1 MKSLPPSDRERAEL
15 RGPVKTIVDDWST
28 TVFDRDG
35 KILEWRGNTSR
46 GNSERTYSYDENG
59 KLIGITGSKGDQLD
73 EFRYDEQGRMTQIR
87 HVAARPERGA
97 GAFGISVWFD
107 AISEGDT
114 LTDGGTVETT
124 HNERGQPVE
133 RRIVDDE
140 GMLLFRIVHLYDA
153 NGRLGEERLVSE
165 NPSLPKAFR
174 DQIPSE
180 QRAAAL
186 AQIKMEFESIGR
198 QNGLFGNA
206 ERTYV
211 YNGQGRV
218 AERHM
223 RMGPIREDLMWTFN
237 DRGDMIELTR
247 RTSGFPHELGG
258 QPEPQLKCGY
268 FYEYDQH
275 GNWMSRNET
284 VEVGGR
290 TTTHTQVRYLTYH
303 S

>member
-1 MKSLPPSDRERAEL
+1 MKSLQTSDRERAEL

-59 KLIGITGSKGDQLD
+59 KLIRITGSNGDQLD